1 MDRLQAELQRL
12 YFPPGAEGLSGAD
25 GGVRALVLDV
35 AASTA
40 WQDVSRLWQGVQA
53 DLDLPAPAIAV
64 NGSDAWQLWFSVARP
79 VTQQRATGFLAS
91 LRARYLHGVPAERIR
106 LQASHA
112 LPPAELAPDRW
123 AAFVAP
129 DLAPLFAGEPWLD
142 QPPGRDAQAEVLS
155 RVASAKP
162 EAFERACTRLEPAAV
177 PEPAEVRAPAPGQAP
192 ADPRTF
198 LVSVM
203 QDASVDMHLR
213 IEAAKALLA
222 FPDSSQQ
229 ER

>member
-12 YFPPGAEGLSGAD
+12 YFPAGIEGLFDAD
-25 GGVRALVLDV
+25 GRVRALVLEV

-40 WQDVSRLWQGVQA
+40 WQEVSRLWQGVQA

-64 NGSDAWQLWFSVARP
+64 NGTDAWQLWFSLAQP
-79 VTQQRATGFLAS
+79 VPLQRATGFLAA
-91 LRARYLHGVPAERIR
+91 LRARYLRGLPEERIR
-106 LQASHA
+106 LQASQA
-112 LPPAELAPDRW
+112 LPPAELEPDRW

-142 QPPGRDAQAEVLS
+142 QPPGRDAQAEVLA

-162 EAFERACTRLEPAAV
+162 EAFERACARLEPVAV
-177 PEPAEVRAPAPGQAP
+177 PEPAEVGTPVTVPAATHAPT
-192 ADPRTF
+192 DPRTF
-198 LVSVM
+198 LLSVM
-203 QDASVDMHLR
+203 QDASVDLHLR
-213 IEAAKALLA
+213 IEAARALLA
-222 FPDSSQQ
+222 FP